1 MHGVDNFIPRLLS
14 SMLPPVPVDNQ
25 QEILEDEMQE
35 GEKQVDLGDGRA
47 KRKFQRDENGRTA
60 KEARM
65 DLALKAKLSRRAEL
79 RADDREV
86 VNLPSRHLSAE
97 DSEK

>member
-1 MHGVDNFIPRLLS
+1 
-14 SMLPPVPVDNQ
+14 
-25 QEILEDEMQE
+25 MQE

-65 DLALKAKLSRRAEL
+65 DCCIKRFHPFARVSLTHDYTVE
-79 RADDREV
+79 DNDRQW
-86 VNLPSRHLSAE
+86 
-97 DSEK
+97 